1 MLHVPPEL
9 DRMQRGGGRNEIIL
23 CSNLINLLS
32 YHK

>member
-1 MLHVPPEL
+1 MLHVSPEL
-9 DRMQRGGGRNEIIL
+9 DWMQLGGGRNEIIL